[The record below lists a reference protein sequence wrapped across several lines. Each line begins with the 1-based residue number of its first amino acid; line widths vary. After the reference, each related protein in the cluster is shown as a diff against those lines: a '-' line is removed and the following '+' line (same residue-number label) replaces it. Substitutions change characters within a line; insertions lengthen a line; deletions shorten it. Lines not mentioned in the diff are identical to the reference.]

1 MERKG
6 VGRGK
11 GEGVTSGPIRIQ
23 FQAVFDMQKV
33 DVKLD
38 HGFTVFVIHMNI
50 MQQLTRRLV

>member
-38 HGFTVFVIHMNI
+38 HGLTVFIIHMNI
-50 MQQLTRRLV
+50 MQ